1 LTSAK
6 EKFLFQKISW
16 IEKSRKRENFKEK
29 GKKLKE
35 IGKIFSI

>member
-1 LTSAK
+1 LDR
-6 EKFLFQKISW
+6 KI
-16 IEKSRKRENFKEK
+16 KKKKNFKEK